1 MTQEIVLLGS
11 TGSIGTQTLEIC
23 SHLGIRV
30 RALTAGRNLSLLEQQ
45 TRLYRPELVSVARE
59 EDARLLRDR
68 LSDLQP
74 AVSVMSGR
82 AGNLAAVRLPGP
94 EMVVAAMVGVAGLEP
109 VLAAI
114 ASGKSIAL
122 ANKETLVAGGALVM
136 PLIKSSGAKVGLYP
150 VDSEHS
156 AIWQCLAGSPPDSL
170 KRILLT
176 ASGGPFRGFS
186 ADQLA
191 QVSREDALRH
201 PTWQMGG
208 KITIDSAT
216 LMNKGLEVIEAS
228 WLFDC
233 PVDRI
238 EVVVHPQSIIHSM
251 VELTDGSVLAQMGFP
266 DMKLPIQLALT
277 WPERVAGTVR
287 PFNPFDRI
295 ARNLTFEEPD
305 RNTFP
310 LLNLAYEAARI
321 GGTLPAVMNAA
332 NEVAVSRFLTG
343 SIRFNEISSLI
354 ERCMDRH
361 LSHGF
366 MTVFSFD
373 DMMEQDYWA
382 RAEAAQLS

>member
-45 TRLYRPELVSVARE
+45 TRLFRPELVSVARE
-59 EDARLLRDR
+59 EDARLLKDR

-74 AVSVMSGR
+74 AVSVLSGR
-82 AGNLAAVRLPGP
+82 TGNLAAVRLPGP

-136 PLIKSSGAKVGLYP
+136 PLIKSSGSQIGLYP

-156 AIWQCLAGSPPDSL
+156 AIWQCLAGSPPNSL

-186 ADQLA
+186 SDQLA
-191 QVSREDALRH
+191 TVSREDALRH

-287 PFNPFDRI
+287 PFDPFDRI

-343 SIRFNEISSLI
+343 SIRFNEIASLI